1 MFNIC
6 DMLKYQ
12 IEDIINLTMYDM
24 NDTSWSTN
32 DMEFICNIIY

>member
-12 IEDIINLTMYDM
+12 IEDIINLIKSSL
-24 NDTSWSTN
+24 N
-32 DMEFICNIIY
+32 ILRCNI